1 MTAQYLKRLLKY
13 DETPPKNATILQK
26 AAKKRQKSYFTAEYL
41 KRATIQTNYQAP
53 KLSGRE
59 LGIISPLPPKILRL
73 D

>member
-1 MTAQYLKRLLKY
+1 MTTQYLKLLKHDNHY
-13 DETPPKNATILQK
+13 LEMLPSLIK
-26 AAKKRQKSYFTAEYL
+26 AAKKRQRSYLTTEYL

-59 LGIISPLPPKILRL
+59 LGIISPSPLKILRL

>member
-1 MTAQYLKRLLKY
+1 MTTPYLKRLLKY
-13 DETPPKNATILQK
+13 DQPLPRNATIPQK
-26 AAKKRQKSYFTAEYL
+26 NSQKSYLTTEYL

-59 LGIISPLPPKILRL
+59 LGIISPSPLKILRL